1 MARHSDLLGEIEAG
15 AHDTQSDLVAV
26 LRKCIALGGATG
38 SEALRDWASR
48 ELKGYGPDHP
58 VPDYRKAEAPLLL
71 DGMTTSPTSLT
82 KVTGQTMT
90 PNMLPDFARDKID
103 TEVVFPQ
110 PIAEIEEMLRRAR
123 KDEGHAIRLSPP
135 GMSLLLPLINQ
146 ELGDHQHVE
155 RFYWSVSEISLAGI
169 LDVVRTNLVELVAEM
184 RAGTPAGQALPTPEV
199 ANQVVNFV
207 INGKGNRVVTNQVS
221 GSAGAATA
229 GGTATVG
236 APAESK
242 ARRLGW
248 WVTVLA
254 GVVAAGAGVWA
265 LFLR

>member
-1 MARHSDLLGEIEAG
+1 MARQPDLLSEIEAG
-15 AHDTQSDLVAV
+15 AHDPRSDLAAV

-38 SEALRDWASR
+38 SEALRHWASR
-48 ELKGYGPDHP
+48 ELKGYGADHP
-58 VPDYRKAEAPLLL
+58 VPDYRNAEAPLLL
-71 DGMTTSPTSLT
+71 DGMTAGPTSVT
-82 KVTGQTMT
+82 KVTGQMMT
-90 PNMLPDFARDKID
+90 PNMLPDFARDEID
-103 TEVVFPQ
+103 TKVLFPQ

-123 KDEGHAIRLSPP
+123 KDEGHAICLSPP

-146 ELGDHQHVE
+146 KLGHHQHVE

-169 LDVVRTNLVELVAEM
+169 LDMVRTNLVELVAEM

-207 INGKGNRVVTNQVS
+207 INGKGIRVVTNQVS

-229 GGTATVG
+229 GGTATAG
-236 APAESK
+236 AQAESK